1 MNDHQFADT
10 LALAIHTLDAD
21 QFEDL
26 AEQVAK
32 ARTFKQDGVM
42 TTNAGF
48 TVTLNDGT
56 KFQVT
61 VVRSR

>member
-1 MNDHQFADT
+1 MNEHEFSD
-10 LALAIHTLDAD
+10 ALAQAFHTADAD
-21 QFEDL
+21 QFEEL
-26 AEQVAK
+26 VEQVAA
-32 ARTFKQDGVM
+32 ARSFAEDGVM

-56 KFQVT
+56 EFQVT